1 MIRTNVIDEF
11 FQNQPEKTFQVD
23 LRTFK
28 PSLIHFQ
35 TPVANGKTFSPK
47 EIYLDQG
54 EFYGKYLLGVSFSD
68 FENFLSENDLMGFKY
83 PIRLKKM
90 DGFEKE
96 EFECFI
102 TSVFCEVRASETE
115 GIRRALIWLQDTLC
129 VGGGTLPIGQ
139 IHCRAQIKRRIT
151 RCFFS
156 PTNRPPKN
164 GDELSDDIDYYP
176 DAYLNRL
183 MHDGIN
189 GIWIYSSF
197 ADLVKTSYIPEFGEG
212 ANTRLEKLKKVVEK
226 CERYGIEVFIFAM
239 EPMSLTEGAIASKYP
254 DIAKKYPQTNG
265 NRLGDSISFCTYTD
279 FARGYCKEAV
289 EKLFRAVPKLGG
301 LMSITQGERITS
313 CSNMWPNSEGV
324 WGNNC
329 PYCKDKKREEI
340 LSYTV
345 TMMREAIKEVKPEA
359 EYISWTYGH
368 REWNDDEIAYYVAHA
383 PKDVAL
389 LQNFEDNGRAM
400 QLGKKRIALDYWLS
414 YVGPSHMFEHT
425 AQVAREY
432 GKRMY
437 AKMQICCSH
446 ECASVPYIPVPGIVY
461 DKLIRAGELGVQ
473 GIMESWYFGNYPCL
487 MSKAAGLLSFGTRF
501 ADKREFLRY
510 LAGLY
515 WSNKDADAVV
525 SAWEYFE
532 AGYTQYPINT
542 MFGYYGPMH
551 DGIVWELA
559 LLPKN
564 FSLPRSWQLIDKT
577 DGDRIGEC
585 LFNGHT
591 IREAVALLDL
601 LNENWEKGC
610 EALATTSTAKRGEKH
625 EQLLVAEALRV
636 LFRSG
641 RNVMRFYEL
650 RNHLGY
656 GRGDAR
662 ENFAE
667 LKAIVLEE
675 KENCKKM
682 IALCEADNRLGYHS
696 EAEGFK
702 FHPAKLRKKIEQLD
716 ELLAVEFP
724 VVEARIEQGICP
736 IGYYVGEDAST
747 KNYTIGED
755 GLESAQW
762 ETLSNGDK
770 FRVAIT
776 EGEIKIELFSEGK
789 TKFCLANEYELF
801 VPQAQ
806 VILYPDGNVRL
817 YVDCMTHQSYFDEK
831 IDEELAKWQVESL
844 SDEACTHLI
853 VTLKK
858 SEVGFIRCPYKM
870 MVKSNDGDWCEEKMQ
885 VRVLGKKLITPGW
898 FGWIKKTQTREN

>member
-23 LRTFK
+23 LHTFK
-28 PSLIHFQ
+28 IPIVHRRKASKSK
-35 TPVANGKTFSPK
+35 NEFSPQ
-47 EIYLDQG
+47 EIYLDEG
-54 EFYGKYLLGVSFSD
+54 EFCNEMTLATSFSD
-68 FENFLSENDLMGFKY
+68 FDNFLRENGLSGFKY
-83 PIRLKKM
+83 PVRLKRV

-96 EFECFI
+96 EFDCFS
-102 TSVFCEVRASETE
+102 TPVFCEIRASEKE

-129 VGGGTLPIGQ
+129 VGGGYLQFGQ
-139 IHCRAQIKRRIT
+139 THCKPQIKRRIT

-176 DAYLNRL
+176 EAYLNRL

-212 ANTRLEKLKKVVEK
+212 ADARIEKLKGVVEK

-239 EPMSLTEGAIASKYP
+239 EPMSLTEGAITSKYP
-254 DIAKKYPQTNG
+254 DIVKKYPQTHG
-265 NRLGDSISFCTYTD
+265 NRLGDNMISFCTYTD
-279 FARGYCKEAV
+279 FARGYCTEAV
-289 EKLFRAVPKLGG
+289 GKLFRSVPKLGG

-313 CSNMWPNSEGV
+313 CSNMWSNTEGV
-324 WGNNC
+324 WSNNC
-329 PYCKDKKREEI
+329 PNCKDKKREEI

-345 TMMREAIKEVKPEA
+345 TMMRKAIQEVKPQA

-368 REWNDDEIAYYVAHA
+368 REWNDDEIGYYVAHA
-383 PKDVAL
+383 PKNVAL
-389 LQNFEDNGRAM
+389 LQNFEDNGRVM

-461 DKLIRAGELGVQ
+461 DKLIRADELGVQ

-487 MSKAAGLLSFGTRF
+487 MSKAVELLSFGKRF

-515 WSNKDADAVV
+515 WNDEDANAVV
-525 SAWEYFE
+525 SAWEFFE

-551 DGIVWELA
+551 DGIVWELS

-591 IREAVALLDL
+591 VREAVTLLDT
-601 LNENWEKGC
+601 LNENWQKGC
-610 EALATTSTAKRGEKH
+610 AALASTSVAKRGEKH
-625 EQLLVAEALRV
+625 EQLLVADALRI

-650 RNHLGY
+650 RNDLGY
-656 GRGDAR
+656 GRGEAKA
-662 ENFAE
+662 NFAE
-667 LKAIVLEE
+667 LQAIVLEE
-675 KENCKKM
+675 QENCKKM
-682 IALCEADNRLGYHS
+682 IELCEADNRLGYHS

-702 FHPAKLRKKIEQLD
+702 FHPAKLRKKLRQLD
-716 ELLAVEFP
+716 ELLENEFP
-724 VVEARIEQGICP
+724 IVEKRIEQGVCP
-736 IGYYVGEDAST
+736 IGYYVGEDDST
-747 KNYTIGED
+747 KHYAAGEGD
-755 GLESAQW
+755 LENAKW

-770 FRVAIT
+770 FRVATT
-776 EGEIKIELFSEGK
+776 EDEIKIELFAESQ
-789 TKFCLANEYELF
+789 TKFFISNEYELF
-801 VPQAQ
+801 LPQAQ
-806 VILYPDGNVRL
+806 VILYPDGRVRL

-831 IDEELAKWQVESL
+831 IDEELAKWSVESL
-844 SDEACTHLI
+844 SNEACTHLI

-858 SEVGFIRCPYKM
+858 SEVGFIRLPYKM
-870 MVKSNDGDWCEEKMQ
+870 MVKSDGGDWCEDALP

-898 FGWIKKTQTREN
+898 FGWIEKA